1 MLIVHQAKHD
11 TIDSSETTKTKLVES
26 NSIIV
31 KSSEK
36 SVASNATELQ
46 KSKIKVKSNLFT
58 TNIEN
63 DVNMNKNIDNTVQLY
78 TVDSGSIT

>member
-11 TIDSSETTKTKLVES
+11 TIDSGETTKTKLVES
-26 NSIIV
+26 TSIVV
-31 KSSEK
+31 KNSEK
-36 SVASNATELQ
+36 SVASNATEQQ